1 MMEILGVRFAPLN
14 VPLRRRLE
22 TLSAALVIILLGF
35 GDLLGYLLT
44 VYLLFYTET
53 LRYFVLL
60 YFVWMYYDWDT
71 CNQGGRGYRWTSW
84 LRNCAWMR
92 YVCNYFPLKLVKT
105 VDLDPTKN
113 YLFCSFPHGILSTG
127 IFGAFGS
134 DILGCKELF
143 PGLEFRVVVLDQH
156 FRIPFFRDYVAA
168 TGGVSSTAKSL
179 NYLASV
185 KPEKPYTGRGTILIV
200 GGASESLEC
209 QPRTYRIL
217 VRRRKGFVKI
227 ALKNGT
233 PLVPVFSF
241 GETDI
246 YDQLYGSE
254 GSTLR
259 RAQNYIRKKVGM
271 APIILMGRGFFQYSF
286 GIIAQRRPI
295 TVVVGSPIDL
305 PKIPEPTAEQIDE
318 YHEIFVQRLV
328 ELFENNKHKY
338 VENADSVNLELL

>member
-14 VPLRRRLE
+14 VPLKRRLE
-22 TLSAALVIILLGF
+22 TLSVALMIILLGF
-35 GDLLGYLLT
+35 GDLIGYLLT
-44 VYLLFYTET
+44 AYLLFYTEK
-53 LRYFVLL
+53 LRYFTLL
-60 YFVWMYYDWDT
+60 YFVWMYYDWET
-71 CNQGGRGYRWTSW
+71 CNQGGRRHRWTTW
-84 LRNCAWMR
+84 FRNCTWTK
-92 YVCNYFPLKLVKT
+92 YVCNYFPIKLVKT

-134 DILGCKELF
+134 DNLGCKKLF

-179 NYLASV
+179 NYLSSV
-185 KPEKPYTGRGTILIV
+185 KPEEPYTGRGTILIV
-200 GGASESLEC
+200 GGASESLES

-217 VRRRKGFVKI
+217 VKRRKGFVKI
-227 ALKNGT
+227 ALKHGS

-246 YDQLYGSE
+246 YNQLYGSE

-259 RAQNYIRKKVGM
+259 RAQNYIRKKIGL

-286 GIIAQRRPI
+286 GIIAQRKPI
-295 TVVVGSPIDL
+295 TVVVGSPVEV
-305 PKIPEPTAEQIDE
+305 PKIPEPTAEHIDK
-318 YHEIFVQRLV
+318 YHEMFITRLV